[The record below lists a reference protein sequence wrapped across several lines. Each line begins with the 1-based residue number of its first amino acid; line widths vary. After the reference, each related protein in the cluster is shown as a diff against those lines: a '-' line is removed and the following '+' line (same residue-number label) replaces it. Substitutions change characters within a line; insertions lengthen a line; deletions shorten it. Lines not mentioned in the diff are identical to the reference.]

1 MTDHASP
8 PPTATRDAAQ
18 AQTVAEQV
26 RDAMLADD
34 HASRML
40 GMQVLD
46 IGPGRSVLCMTV
58 RQDMVNG
65 HGICHGGLIA
75 TLADSSFAFACN
87 AYDEVTVASGF
98 AIDLLAP
105 GKLGDVLT
113 AHCHEVSKSGRTG
126 VYDVEVSNQDG
137 RRIAVF
143 RGRSHTFKGQPVV
156 PR

>member
-1 MTDHASP
+1 MTEACPAPSD
-8 PPTATRDAAQ
+8 DAQ
-18 AQTVAEQV
+18 ARAERV
-26 RDAMLADD
+26 RDHMLADD

-40 GMQVLD
+40 GMQVLE
-46 IGPGRSVLCMTV
+46 IGPGRSLLQMVV

-98 AIDLLAP
+98 GIDLLAP
-105 GKLGDVLT
+105 GRLGDVLT
-113 AHCHEVSKSGRTG
+113 ARCHEVSKSGRTG
-126 VYDVEVSNQDG
+126 VYDVEVHNQDG

-156 PR
+156 AR